1 MGHQLTTLL
10 HRLGGGVRPGATVP
24 ATPLPH
30 VAPDVPAASATAAR
44 LLLPKA
50 EQDRYDRLVDE
61 GLVERAGE
69 DTLDA
74 AGRGARGAGLGGGE
88 AGGAGPTG
96 SGAGGGGAV
105 DRGAT
110 ESLDAAGRAT
120 LARTLA
126 STGSVAAV
134 EEMADVLRDAP
145 TAVRRA
151 VADPVRRLGRDARQ
165 SDGTT
170 CGSAVLGMLAATGD
184 PTLALWLATGQVLGS
199 ARPPELKDAPD
210 RTLDRLRTSPPQ
222 ARAAALQRVL
232 KARTNGRALLGLP
245 WPTAFGTPPWSAA
258 EVARFLGVRYTHL
271 MLDDTDRPH
280 VRRVLDQV
288 ARSVASG
295 VPVPLYTGGDSG
307 QGWAAALPRHVVLA
321 VGRTT
326 DGLMIWEPSAG
337 ATVTVTR
344 AAVLA
349 GDRPLRA
356 LGGWRHLS
364 WALLPAL

>member
-10 HRLGGGVRPGATVP
+10 HRLGGGVRPAATVP

-50 EQDRYDRLVDE
+50 EQDRYDRLVGEVPVE
-61 GLVERAGE
+61 GAGE
-69 DTLDA
+69 V
-74 AGRGARGAGLGGGE
+74 AGL
-88 AGGAGPTG
+88 
-96 SGAGGGGAV
+96 
-105 DRGAT
+105 D
-110 ESLDAAGRAT
+110 DAGRAT

-134 EEMADVLRDAP
+134 EEMAAVLRDAP

-210 RTLDRLRTSPPQ
+210 RTLDRLRAGPPQ

-280 VRRVLDQV
+280 VRGVLDQV

-295 VPVPLYTGGDSG
+295 VPVPLYTGGDSA

-321 VGRTT
+321 VGRTS

>member
-1 MGHQLTTLL
+1 MIDG
-10 HRLGGGVRPGATVP
+10 
-24 ATPLPH
+24 
-30 VAPDVPAASATAAR
+30 
-44 LLLPKA
+44 
-50 EQDRYDRLVDE
+50 
-61 GLVERAGE
+61 
-69 DTLDA
+69 LDA
-74 AGRGARGAGLGGGE
+74 
-88 AGGAGPTG
+88 
-96 SGAGGGGAV
+96 V
-105 DRGAT
+105 
-110 ESLDAAGRAT
+110 GRAT
-120 LARTLA
+120 LRRTLA
-126 STGSVAAV
+126 ATGSVAAV
-134 EEMADVLRDAP
+134 EELAAVLRDAP
-145 TAVRRA
+145 EGVRRA

-184 PTLALWLATGQVLGS
+184 PTLALWLATGQVLDS
-199 ARPPELKDAPD
+199 ARPPELKDAPE
-210 RTLDRLRTSPPQ
+210 RTLDRLRAGPTT
-222 ARAAALQRVL
+222 ARAAVLQRVL

-280 VRRVLDQV
+280 VRGVLDQV
-288 ARSVASG
+288 TRSVASG

-307 QGWAAALPRHVVLA
+307 QGWTAALPRHVVLA
-321 VGRTT
+321 VGRTP
-326 DGLMIWEPSAG
+326 DGLVIWEPSAG
-337 ATVTVTR
+337 ATITVTR